1 MPRFLSILTFCLL
14 ISGCAFNEETEA
26 DPSTKQQP
34 KKTEKIVTDNNDKFG
49 TALLKAVFKDG
60 EVEIESKEMGSLK
73 DSQSALEDNVI
84 NVMTGVPDEEK
95 YSDSDVSFEMTYS
108 YYYDDKEQGYWVYLV
123 KGEDEKLLKLLNE
136 KLLKAREDGTYQKIY
151 DQFYKE
157 ENHSILIDHDKEED
171 QDKKEAT
178 SDTTES
184 KPSSTKQKT
193 TSQDPPAKEEQK
205 EKVQNPVSINP
216 SGVEVVNGQ
225 FSVEGITLGMTLEQ
239 VKNKLGTPTYE
250 GSDRDEMQSHDHVTE
265 YGPLYIG
272 YYNNSVKSIIFEVSS
287 GVKSTGWFSQLSN
300 QTTEGDGNY
309 YYIEGSKNY
318 FKVEPSDQPAY
329 AYVMYTGP
337 EFESEK
343 DRKERESNKMSPEE
357 AIEAVIEHENIADHP
372 ELIVEHDHDEGER
385 YVIHVYELVDEGTE
399 AAHTATWGWYYVDP
413 YSGTIESIF

>member
-14 ISGCAFNEETEA
+14 ISGCAFHEETEA
-26 DPSTKQQP
+26 DPSTKQHP
-34 KKTEKIVTDNNDKFG
+34 KKTEKIVTDNKDEFG

-60 EVEIESKEMGSLK
+60 ELEIESKEMGSLN
-73 DSQSALEDNVI
+73 DSLSALEDDVI

-95 YSDSDVSFEMTYS
+95 YSGSDVNFEMTYS

-171 QDKKEAT
+171 QDKKEAN

-184 KPSSTKQKT
+184 KPSSTKQKN
-193 TSQDPPAKEEQK
+193 TSQDPPAKEEQE

-250 GSDRDEMQSHDHVTE
+250 GPDRDEMQSHDHVTE

-272 YYNNSVKSIIFEVSS
+272 YYSNSVESIIFEVSS
-287 GVKSTGWFSQLSN
+287 GVKSTDWFSQLSN

-309 YYIEGSKNY
+309 YYIEGSQNY

-343 DRKERESNKMSPEE
+343 DRKERESNKMSHEE
-357 AIEAVIEHENIADHP
+357 AIQAVIEHENIADHP